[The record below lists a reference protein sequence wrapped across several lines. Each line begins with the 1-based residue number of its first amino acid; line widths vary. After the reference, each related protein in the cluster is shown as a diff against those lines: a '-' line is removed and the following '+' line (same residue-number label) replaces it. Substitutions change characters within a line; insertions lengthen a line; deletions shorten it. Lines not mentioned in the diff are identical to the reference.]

1 MEALADTFD
10 IRISVLGVTRGLQ
23 RYPELA
29 RAFVEAGHEMVCHG
43 RRWVDCANMPDE
55 EER

>member
-23 RYPELA
+23 RYAELA